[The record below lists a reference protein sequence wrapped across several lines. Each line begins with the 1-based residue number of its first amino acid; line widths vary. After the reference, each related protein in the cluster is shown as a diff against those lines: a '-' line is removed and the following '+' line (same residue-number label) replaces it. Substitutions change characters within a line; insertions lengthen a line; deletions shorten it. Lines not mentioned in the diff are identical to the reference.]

1 MDLFRLT
8 IHEEYQDE
16 FQIALVDDPAID
28 SETQYFNTQ
37 QQFKVIDEDRR
48 IVAGYAMIA
57 GKRMERFEDPK
68 QGGRGKY
75 WVYFDKE
82 SIWDIALKFFKN
94 RLTTSTNE
102 MHQTDRFAEGV
113 FVFGSVMID
122 RAMGDVAPKGF
133 VTEPDGSWFIKMY
146 VGDDDIFAKFK
157 SGEYKGFSI
166 ECRFKEE
173 LVSTNEDDFSDEMNQ
188 RLDEYLQELKETY
201 LVD

>member
-1 MDLFRLT
+1 MDLFKLT

-28 SETQYFNTQ
+28 SETQYFNSH
-37 QQFKVIDEDRR
+37 QQFKIIDEDRR

-57 GKRMERFEDPK
+57 GKKIERFEDPK

-75 WVYFDKE
+75 WVFFDKK

-102 MHQTDRFAEGV
+102 MHQTGEFAEDV

-122 RAMGDVAPKGF
+122 RAMGDLAPKGF
-133 VTEPDGSWFIKMY
+133 AQEADGSWFIKMKI
-146 VGDDDIFAKFK
+146 DNPDIWAKFK

-188 RLDEYLQELKETY
+188 KLDEYLEELKETY
-201 LVD
+201 LED